1 MKIHILRGSPHLNGC
16 SNLLADSFIRGA
28 KEYSHVITETDAAHI
43 HITPCTGCKAC
54 NFSGQ
59 PCRIKDDMTEVI
71 TKAVKC
77 RCFYLPK
84 FLSAALVYALLRSV
98 LNRCPPDI

>member
-1 MKIHILRGSPHLNGC
+1 MHGC

-28 KEYSHVITETDAAHI
+28 KENGHVVTETDAAHI

-59 PCRIKDDMTEVI
+59 PCRIKDDMTEVKKEILAADI
-71 TKAVKC
+71 TAE
-77 RCFYLPK
+77 L
-84 FLSAALVYALLRSV
+84 LSQHEKVAFRKRLMNWQKKYNV
-98 LNRCPPDI
+98 L